1 MSANA
6 DGKAGDQARRADAT
20 ATQARIGGND
30 QEQQQRPLSSSSN
43 DSPDSEQ
50 ASLSTTPRQSHI
62 TPSNMP
68 MHSTLPRN
76 TQQSQSQHQQY
87 PHHSLPRSQESS
99 ASIGASPSASAAG
112 RGRRDESWASAADDS
127 SVAGQGSAII
137 GRGHPSRYSQETR
150 ARGISS
156 TGSAIRDMSTST
168 SGNLRAGQASTS
180 YAASDFEAQ
189 SASGLSASELDP
201 DESGDE
207 APSHRSSTTLH
218 RSSRGASTSTQG
230 QKKPNIPSA
239 RRPAHQERRA
249 STLMSPDRSQSRSR
263 RTSIAAGPRNTD
275 YLDEAGSDAYGPF
288 DEDDDEVVPYDRGEE
303 LVRRRMK
310 ARQKEKRRK
319 ESEKKKVLQQ
329 QRNETASPGPLGSP
343 RKRNVSTSTARPV
356 SPIPQTNLLDR
367 EGRPTFINMPQ
378 HLQSDDPTLYSAG
391 PASSPGPLRQGFPG
405 IGIAVPGGTTTASA
419 LPSPAPTARRPSGA
433 GPPQPRRVS
442 GVPPSAS
449 QQQGSGS
456 RISQQG
462 TSRPHGADAQFDE
475 LFSPR
480 LSNVES
486 KSGVAASDTAG
497 DDLAARSDDDD
508 DNAEEGRD
516 TVTDLVARKASRDSA
531 MGKPYRP
538 APGEDENR
546 QELDEEQEGLDE
558 DHAEDEEERDGESPS
573 NEDSSSSG
581 DLDPDDVEYTLK
593 DRQDAINIEHPFGL
607 PIWKPALYK
616 KSRTV
621 TRNAEDALHSIP
633 SRAAERHLLPGN
645 LLWTVI
651 FGVWLSLLCIIA
663 SLVLRFV
670 PLGGSRYARVLWELG
685 QYLFWPFGKYVEV
698 EVGPLSLE
706 RKANRAPKGQY
717 TFIDQ
722 DGGISYED
730 NAGSYTNAFTPVA
743 ARYPHDHEH
752 RVSFNSRPASQLHGR
767 DLALENYDT
776 IRPGDIT
783 IARVEGGDRDQ
794 GTGPINAVPTASAS
808 SSQDLNGTENSPL
821 KGKGKVTS
829 YGAFDSQ
836 QDDDDDED
844 LTPEASESLRVERES
859 ALYEYVV
866 DENGR
871 AIGLSKRIMGGIAY
885 GVFFWLII
893 APVLGLICLAC
904 WGFVFTIP
912 MAKLSWVLLKN
923 LARQP
928 LALHF
933 GSAPVVTE
941 EQLARQQQSSQPEP
955 NSAAGSE
962 GSMDKAKKL
971 LFPMRPGQLASRA
984 KSFDGQ
990 LEGKGVRKSKILLC
1004 TYRALGSQY
1013 YKYTV
1018 GGVNIL
1024 FVNTL
1029 PFVGFTILDFF
1040 FLEPYAEKHHLH
1052 TGFIAWV
1059 SSQAVIF
1066 ICALGSVIPLSYFI
1080 GMAVAS
1086 ISAQSSIGMGAVINA
1101 TFGSIIEIILYAIA
1115 LTQDKARLVE
1125 GSLIGS
1131 ILAGV
1136 LLMPGLSM
1144 CSGATRRKEQRF
1156 NARSAG
1162 VTSTML
1168 IMAIIGILTPTLFY
1182 QIYGTFQ
1189 LSCTGCPKNAMPG
1202 QDWSCK
1208 RCFYEHVPPATDPFY
1223 QENVKGLMY
1232 TCTVILVCSYGIG
1245 LWFSLRTHASQIWQN
1260 PQPAPAQNAI
1270 SHGQQVQHAQGA
1282 LPHQIAQQAGD
1293 AITTA
1298 PNTISIPSA
1307 QRASIYQRILPAS
1320 VVHQLL
1326 PTSAL
1331 RPQSQG
1337 AFSNPGEGDRT
1348 STRQEAPESNA
1359 REPPPLRLPEPFSQ
1373 QEYAQAMALT
1383 ASAFQ
1388 TAMQQEQQKQ
1398 QEPGV
1403 QHSRLS
1409 VNSQP
1414 GSANAAM
1421 PRVRQS
1427 SQLVAPD
1434 ARRSSVM
1441 DHGGDDAGGHGG
1453 HDAPSWSR
1461 GVSLTVLISCT
1472 VLYAIIAEILV
1483 DVVDVVLDGSG
1494 IDEKFLGVTLF
1505 ALVPNTTEFMNAMS
1519 FAIHGNIAL
1528 SMEIGSAYALQVCL
1542 IQIPAM
1548 VAFSAYYNAKDVNGG
1563 GSLPGHLV
1571 HKSFTLIFPRWDV
1584 IAIIFSVF
1592 LLTYTYIEARSNY
1605 YRGSICILS
1614 YLVLVAGF
1622 FFAPPTGDIEAPGDG
1637 APDTL
1642 LLHSFA
1648 ALGGMFGG
1656 SPTAPRVEQFGGL
1669 MTAPS
1674 LPTLSVWSWLQACV
1688 GALWTR

>member
-1 MSANA
+1 M
-6 DGKAGDQARRADAT
+6 
-20 ATQARIGGND
+20 
-30 QEQQQRPLSSSSN
+30 QRP
-43 DSPDSEQ
+43 
-50 ASLSTTPRQSHI
+50 SH
-62 TPSNMP
+62 
-68 MHSTLPRN
+68 
-76 TQQSQSQHQQY
+76 Y
-87 PHHSLPRSQESS
+87 SQES
-99 ASIGASPSASAAG
+99 
-112 RGRRDESWASAADDS
+112 R
-127 SVAGQGSAII
+127 
-137 GRGHPSRYSQETR
+137 T
-150 ARGISS
+150 RGISNA
-156 TGSAIRDMSTST
+156 GSIIRDMSTST
-168 SGNLRAGQASTS
+168 SGNLRAGPPSTT

-207 APSHRSSTTLH
+207 APSHRGSTAAH
-218 RSSRGASTSTQG
+218 RSSRGLSTGAQG
-230 QKKPNIPSA
+230 QKKPNIPSTS
-239 RRPAHQERRA
+239 RRPTHQERRA

-263 RTSIAAGPRNTD
+263 RASVAVGGRNTD

-288 DEDDDEVVPYDRGEE
+288 DEDDDEVVPHDRGEE

-319 ESEKKKVLQQ
+319 ESEKKKAMHQ
-329 QRNETASPGPLGSP
+329 QRSEAASPGPLGSP

-356 SPIPQTNLLDR
+356 SPISALDR
-367 EGRPTFINMPQ
+367 EGRPTFISMPQ
-378 HLQSDDPTLYSAG
+378 HLQSDDPAAYAAG
-391 PASSPGPLRQGFPG
+391 PASSPGPHRQGFPG
-405 IGIAVPGGTTTASA
+405 IGIAVTGGGGAPSGSA
-419 LPSPAPTARRPSGA
+419 LPSPAIGARRPSAATG
-433 GPPQPRRVS
+433 GPASQGRRVS
-442 GVPPSAS
+442 GVPSQAT

-462 TSRPHGADAQFDE
+462 TSRPSAAVDAQFDE
-475 LFSPR
+475 LFSPQ
-480 LSNVES
+480 LSNLES
-486 KSGVAASDTAG
+486 RSSAAASDAAG
-497 DDLAARSDDDD
+497 DDLAARNTVVVDEE
-508 DNAEEGRD
+508 DNDEEGRD
-516 TVTDLVARKASRDSA
+516 TVADLVARKASRDSA
-531 MGKPYRP
+531 MGKPFRSASGDDVNRP
-538 APGEDENR
+538 
-546 QELDEEQEGLDE
+546 ELDEAAGQDE
-558 DHAEDEEERDGESPS
+558 EEVGDEDEEEQGDGESPS
-573 NEDSSSSG
+573 NDDSSSTG

-651 FGVWLSLLCIIA
+651 FGSWLSLLCIIA
-663 SLVLRFV
+663 SLLLRLV
-670 PLGGSRYARVLWELG
+670 PLGGSSYARVLWELG

-698 EVGPLSLE
+698 EVGPHSPE
-706 RKANRAPKGQY
+706 RSANQAPKGQY

-722 DGGISYED
+722 DGGISFDD
-730 NAGSYTNAFTPVA
+730 NVELYSNAFTPVA

-752 RVSFNSRPASQLHGR
+752 RVSFNSRPASRIPSKHLTAE
-767 DLALENYDT
+767 DYNT
-776 IRPGDIT
+776 IRPGDI
-783 IARVEGGDRDQ
+783 
-794 GTGPINAVPTASAS
+794 AVPRAAQDQDDAFPVSAAPTDPTSAVPS
-808 SSQDLNGTENSPL
+808 SAKLNGTENSPL
-821 KGKGKVTS
+821 KGKSKAPS
-829 YGAFDSQ
+829 YGALD
-836 QDDDDDED
+836 QDPEEVSD
-844 LTPEASESLRVERES
+844 LSSEASEALRVERELS
-859 ALYEYVV
+859 LYEYVV
-866 DENGR
+866 DGNGR
-871 AIGLSKRIMGGIAY
+871 AIGRSKRLLGGIAY
-885 GVFFWLII
+885 GFFFWLII

-941 EQLARQQQSSQPEP
+941 EQLAQHQQSAASGVPSNP
-955 NSAAGSE
+955 TSAATEGQ

-971 LFPMRPGQLASRA
+971 LFPLRPGQLAGRA
-984 KSFDGQ
+984 KTFDGS

-1052 TGFIAWV
+1052 TGFLAWV

-1101 TFGSIIEIILYAIA
+1101 TFGSIIEIILYSIA

-1189 LSCTGCPKNAMPG
+1189 LSCTGCPKNALPG

-1260 PQPAPAQNAI
+1260 PQPAPAQAAVNQNQ
-1270 SHGQQVQHAQGA
+1270 HMQQAQGA
-1282 LPHQIAQQAGD
+1282 LAGQLGQQPGAD
-1293 AITTA
+1293 VITTA
-1298 PNTISIPSA
+1298 PSTIQIPSA

-1337 AFSNPGEGDRT
+1337 ALSSGDRN
-1348 STRQEAPESNA
+1348 STRQEAPENNA
-1359 REPPPLRLPEPFSQ
+1359 REPPPLRLPEAFSQ
-1373 QEYAQAMALT
+1373 QEYAKAMALT

-1388 TAMQQEQQKQ
+1388 TALHQEQQRQ
-1398 QEPGV
+1398 QEPNA

-1421 PRVRQS
+1421 PRARQS
-1427 SQLVAPD
+1427 SQLVAADP
-1434 ARRSSVM
+1434 RRSSVM
-1441 DHGGDDAGGHGG
+1441 EHGGDDAGGHGG

-1461 GVSLTVLISCT
+1461 AVSLTVLISCT

-1519 FAIHGNIAL
+1519 FAINGNIAL

-1548 VAFSAYYNAKDVNGG
+1548 VAFSAYYNAKDVGDGG
-1563 GSLPGHLV
+1563 NLPGHLI

-1622 FFAPPTGDIEAPGDG
+1622 FFAPATGDIEAPGDG
-1637 APDTL
+1637 APETL
-1642 LLHSFA
+1642 LFHSFA

-1656 SPTAPRVEQFGGL
+1656 APTAPRVEQFGGL
-1669 MTAPS
+1669 TTAPII
-1674 LPTLSVWSWLQACV
+1674 PTLSIWSWLQACV